1 MIFFFAGEVGNE
13 FYGVRCL
20 TLNHLLLCVQAF
32 IQKII
37 RVVDD
42 FMQNNCWCGL
52 VPEME
57 MPAEIDVILRATAAR
72 NQVSTD
78 QVLIV
83 GWVDLTKIGV
93 LGQKDV
99 NKVALWCEK
108 LVAKNPTG
116 FLTEVDSSLF
126 CLASV
131 GVLPRPYLD

>member
-1 MIFFFAGEVGNE
+1 MRFFFAGVVGNR
-13 FYGVRCL
+13 FFVVRCL
-20 TLNHLLLCVQAF
+20 TLNHPLLNLLLCVQAF

-57 MPAEIDVILRATAAR
+57 MPAEVDVILRATAAR
-72 NQVSTD
+72 NQVSAD
-78 QVLIV
+78 QVGII

-116 FLTEVDSSLF
+116 FLTEVVSSLF

-131 GVLPRPYLD
+131 GL